1 MIVVT
6 GGAGFIGSHVAVELK
21 RRGHE
26 VVAVDNLERAKA
38 ADLLEREGVPLVV
51 ADVRTGEIPRGEAYI
66 HAAAYIDVE
75 ESWQR
80 PFEYAVNNAAATLRL
95 AKKAWEER
103 AFFVYIS
110 SAAVYGE
117 PRRLPIDE
125 NHPTEP
131 ISPYGLTKLWG
142 EHAVALYGRA
152 GLKYAVVRPFN
163 VYGPRQSGPYAGV
176 ITKFVER
183 ARAGLP
189 PVIYGDGEQTRDFIH
204 VEDVA
209 KLVAAIT
216 EKKAEGVYNAGTG
229 KATSIN
235 QLARLVMRLAG
246 VEGEP
251 LYAPPRP
258 GDVRHSV
265 ADIKKVRSLGWEPR
279 VELEEGIKRLLATPI
294 Q

>member
-1 MIVVT
+1 MIVIT
-6 GGAGFIGSHVAVELK
+6 GGAGFIGSHLALEL
-21 RRGHE
+21 RRRSFD
-26 VVAVDNLERAKA
+26 VVAVDNMERAKA
-38 ADLLEREGVPLVV
+38 ADLLEREGVPLVR
-51 ADVRTGEIPRGEAYI
+51 ADVRFGELPRGDVYI

-75 ESWQR
+75 ESWQT

-95 AKKAWEER
+95 AKKAWEEG

-117 PRRLPIDE
+117 PKRLPIDE
-125 NHPTEP
+125 GHPTEP

-142 EHAVALYGRA
+142 EQAAALYGRA

-209 KLVAAIT
+209 RLVAAVV
-216 EKKAEGVYNAGTG
+216 ERRAEGVYNAGTG
-229 KATSIN
+229 RAVSIN

-246 VEGEP
+246 VDGEP
-251 LYAPPRP
+251 QYASPRP
-258 GDVRHSV
+258 GDIRHSV
-265 ADIKKVRSLGWEPR
+265 ADVTKAKALGWEPR
-279 VELEEGIKRLLATPI
+279 IELEEGIRRLLAAPT